1 MATIT
6 NTCTGCGR
14 QLAVP
19 DRYQGRDLKCPS
31 CGHPFKVAL
40 SGTEPEPA
48 PTHPVA
54 APPEPPP
61 PVLPLGSSPFE
72 DPPLPSHGPEEV
84 GAPQTEFVE
93 ATAVFWRVKR
103 IGVAS
108 LAALSGL
115 IHAVMGL
122 FVGLA
127 VAVVSFT
134 TLAEEIP
141 FLHGPLL
148 AVLAIVL
155 LPLVYGAAGFVLGA
169 VTAVV
174 YNLAAQL
181 VGGVRLLLE

>member
-115 IHAVMGL
+115 IHAV
-122 FVGLA
+122 
-127 VAVVSFT
+127 FT
-134 TLAEEIP
+134 PLAEEIP